1 MVTRQLG
8 WEKAPELIKD
18 ITNRSKT
25 DLSPLARL
33 VALIW
38 ILGTLILLP
47 VNNIKL
53 PLNLALV
60 DIWILIAVPFFWLYF
75 FFENKT
81 VRFAYTFPIWLIL
94 VGSLISTFA
103 APKPMNSLVVISKE
117 VYLFI
122 WFFTMIT
129 LLSKLNTRDTRLI
142 LFVWLGVIIFHGLFI
157 IAQFVFPEVWKITA
171 VFAGKLSSFSN
182 YRPAGFFVCADKA
195 GCANK
200 AAFYQLLGFVPLL
213 LLKFSS
219 KITTMIGV
227 FIVVSFLATGSMGAT
242 IACLVGLTIAVIIFL
257 LLGNNL
263 HHTIKILF
271 QIIIIL
277 SFLGGLFFVVINQN
291 PTWQTKFLNI
301 FLGRAERSSEG
312 RFDLW
317 QRGINV
323 LLERDIALWGI
334 GPENFRIVD
343 GRDKQLH
350 NDLLA
355 FSVERGLLGTVGL
368 VLFALF
374 AAGRA
379 VSLLLEYNKHRD
391 RSLLVVV
398 VFLAAIAAALVE
410 SQTHQIFHAR
420 WLWLVLALQESMII
434 QLRTTQNEMEPSQH
448 LLNKMSSFRHKSG
461 VDRKITST

>member
-1 MVTRQLG
+1 MVTRQRG
-8 WEKAPELIKD
+8 WDKAPELFKD
-18 ITNRSKT
+18 IKNRSKAE
-25 DLSPLARL
+25 LSPLARL
-33 VALIW
+33 ITLIW
-38 ILGTLILLP
+38 ISGTLILLP

-53 PLNLALV
+53 PFNIALV
-60 DIWILIAVPFFWLYF
+60 DIWILIAVPLFWLYF
-75 FFENKT
+75 YFENKT
-81 VRFAYTFPIWLIL
+81 IHFAYTFPIWLIL
-94 VGSLISTFA
+94 VGSLISTFG
-103 APKPMNSLVVISKE
+103 APKPMNGLIVITKE
-117 VYLFI
+117 VYLILWFI
-122 WFFTMIT
+122 TLIT
-129 LLSKLNTRDTRLI
+129 LLSKLNSRDTRLV
-142 LFVWLGVIIFHGLFI
+142 LFVWLGVILLHGLFI

-200 AAFYQLLGFVPLL
+200 AAFFQLLGFVPLL
-213 LLKFSS
+213 LLRFSS
-219 KITTMIGV
+219 RITTLIGV

-242 IACLVGLTIAVIIFL
+242 IACLVGLTISMTIFL
-257 LLGNNL
+257 FLGNNL
-263 HHTIKILF
+263 RHTIKIIF
-271 QIIIIL
+271 QIILIL
-277 SFLGGLFFVVINQN
+277 SILGGLFFIVINQN
-291 PTWQTKFLNI
+291 PSWQTKFLNI

-355 FSVERGLLGTVGL
+355 FSVERGLLGTIGL
-368 VLFALF
+368 VLLALF
-374 AAGRA
+374 AIYKAMY
-379 VSLLLEYNKHRD
+379 LLLEYNKHRD
-391 RSLLVVV
+391 RSHLVVV

-420 WLWLVLALQESMII
+420 WLWLVLAMQEAMII

-448 LLNKMSSFRHKSG
+448 LSNKSSYYLPRSIVDHKT
-461 VDRKITST
+461 TST